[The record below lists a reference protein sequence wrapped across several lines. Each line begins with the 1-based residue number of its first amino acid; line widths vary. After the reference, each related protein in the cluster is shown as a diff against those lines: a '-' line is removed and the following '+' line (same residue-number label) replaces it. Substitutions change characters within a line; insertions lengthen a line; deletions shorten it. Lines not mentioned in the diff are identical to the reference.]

1 MLALVDYIVNVFFSP
16 SFYFDFFSVM
26 AKRLAGK
33 SISDVTYLVSVGTLN
48 QSIINCAICCCICI
62 INLSLCYFFV
72 FHVVD
77 KF

>member
-16 SFYFDFFSVM
+16 SFYFDFFSVV
-26 AKRLAGK
+26 AKRLVAK
-33 SISDVTYLVSVGTLN
+33 SISDMTYLVSVGTLN
-48 QSIINCAICCCICI
+48 QSTICCYICI